1 MTRGEDTGGE
11 DTGNEGSGDGA
22 DTLRFAAFI
31 SYSHADAEYAA
42 KLQRQ
47 LERYKL
53 PKNVRLTNVETG
65 SRLGRIFRDRDDLAA
80 APSLSD
86 AIRAALD
93 DSGALVVICSP
104 DAKKSRWVSEEIA
117 LFRESYPDR
126 PVLAALVRGAPED
139 SFPDALTANGLE
151 PLAADLRKQGDGWQL
166 GFLKIVAGIAAVPL
180 DALVQRDAQR
190 RLRRVMWIT
199 LAAIVGMLVMGV
211 MTAYA
216 ISARNEAA
224 RQRASAE
231 GLVEYMLTDLR
242 TKLKGVGRL
251 DVMDDV
257 NQRAMEHYARQ
268 GDLSTLPADALE
280 RRARVLHA
288 MGEDD
293 DRSGNLAAALAKFR
307 EAHRATEALLRQEPE
322 NPDRIFAHAQSEYW
336 VGQAAWRTRDR
347 ATTERHW
354 QGYVSEAGKLLDID
368 PDKARANLEMGYAL
382 GNLCD
387 LYLHDN
393 FDVSKAIDHCKRSI
407 AFERRALQ
415 YAPERTEISI
425 ALANRYGWLADALLA
440 NKDFAEARRA
450 RLAEKVIIDGLVTRD
465 PKNFEL
471 RFRQS
476 WPILGLATIALDE
489 GKPRLAAA
497 ESLRVIAAMRPLVAE
512 EPRNTEVKRGLA
524 RGHYSRAKAAV
535 EFDTAIART
544 ELAETRR
551 LIREME
557 SGEVDDE
564 AFAGFW
570 KAIAELEEKLAQKRP
585 LAGTVQ
591 QQGQ

>member
-47 LERYKL
+47 LERYRL

-307 EAHRATEALLRQEPE
+307 EAHRAT
-322 NPDRIFAHAQSEYW
+322 DRKS
-336 VGQAAWRTRDR
+336 TRLNSS
-347 ATTERHW
+347 H
-354 QGYVSEAGKLLDID
+354 
-368 PDKARANLEMGYAL
+368 
-382 GNLCD
+382 
-387 LYLHDN
+387 
-393 FDVSKAIDHCKRSI
+393 
-407 AFERRALQ
+407 
-415 YAPERTEISI
+415 
-425 ALANRYGWLADALLA
+425 
-440 NKDFAEARRA
+440 
-450 RLAEKVIIDGLVTRD
+450 
-465 PKNFEL
+465 
-471 RFRQS
+471 
-476 WPILGLATIALDE
+476 
-489 GKPRLAAA
+489 
-497 ESLRVIAAMRPLVAE
+497 
-512 EPRNTEVKRGLA
+512 
-524 RGHYSRAKAAV
+524 
-535 EFDTAIART
+535 
-544 ELAETRR
+544 
-551 LIREME
+551 
-557 SGEVDDE
+557 
-564 AFAGFW
+564 
-570 KAIAELEEKLAQKRP
+570 
-585 LAGTVQ
+585 
-591 QQGQ
+591 